1 MPDLGT
7 ITITPTGGTAVTVL
21 PSGGALGAEGIFF
34 PREEVESFFP
44 IVQYDEEYAD
54 SIDTEGALRVRSR
67 PENSTGA
74 GSVFVSGSS
83 EATFSAYLDR
93 WQATVEAMRKD
104 GGTITYSRPGSG
116 TTVTYDVL
124 SMRTTAAPY
133 DGIML
138 RGWIQ
143 AFGFEFTCK
152 PYARLSQ
159 VDATIADVDP
169 FARDTLTAGEWGPFD
184 VGSGTLSVSGGQL
197 VPSSTAE
204 KRFYRYGLTVADG
217 VEVVKVTTGASVAG
231 GLAEAIG
238 KRIDANNW
246 LSGGVSFSGSSSTL
260 VIRKDDASTVS
271 ALATSPTFTTAP
283 NTTYYVR
290 FQTANNVVAVSL
302 HATDPTGAAEPATS
316 SPAIASVLHTLTAG
330 NSTKYGDGVWG
341 GVGLRVTPQATDW
354 RYDEWRVEALA
365 LRSTEP
371 LFAFEV
377 PRVPGHVDALA
388 DLTLTDVSGQSRQ
401 HVEVGLESGSEYDPA
416 VNPPNIIDSDQLVTA
431 GLGGAQNTRSGAFDP
446 LASGN
451 SVVRMTLSNAPL
463 AVCST
468 GDQSHVGTYKV
479 KARVW
484 GAGIEALKGGPV
496 YIRLAWRDGS
506 GPWARN
512 KWATVPA
519 LGAFTEVDLDYVT
532 LTKAPSGGTQKWEG
546 RIEAYS
552 ANPGDTIDVDY
563 IEVLGASRLAKSR
576 AASADPTA
584 APAALSAADEFAQTA
599 GNLDAPKA
607 PRIPSGGSWGVANR
621 TAANGYQVTGSGS
634 LVRTAGSDGGITTP
648 YSSGSFAFVGPS
660 LSALAVQA
668 DCSFSGLGG
677 LNVFWYGIIARY
689 TNTSNYVLLA
699 LNPTQSAGLSKLVLY
714 ACSGGVAT
722 LIDQSTSTLW
732 SGANLVYRLGL
743 ALTPSGEY
751 TISINGVPI
760 LRGASPLLG
769 TSSVP
774 AGQSG
779 LYNYNSSTGSTTTYD
794 NFLTWAPEQDYAI
807 YASRHTRFRESD
819 VIRQDPG
826 GTIYGPAPA
835 PTGARLRLPPA
846 GRASRV
852 SRLAVKARRND
863 VDRSFDDQISDG
875 LQTSLKLTPRV
886 ALLG

>member
-1 MPDLGT
+1 MAELGT
-7 ITITPTGGTAVTVL
+7 ITITPSGGLSLVVL
-21 PSGGALGAEGIFF
+21 PAAGQTGAEGIFF
-34 PREEVESFFP
+34 PRDEVEGFFP
-44 IVQYDEEYAD
+44 IPQYDEEYAE
-54 SIDTEGALRVRSR
+54 SIDTEGGMRTRSR
-67 PENSTGA
+67 AENSTGTGA
-74 GSVFVSGSS
+74 VLVSGSNES
-83 EATFSAYLDR
+83 TFSTYLDR
-93 WQATVEAMRKD
+93 WQSTVEAMRRD
-104 GGTITYSRPGSG
+104 GGTITYSRPGSS

-124 SMRTTAAPY
+124 SMRTSAAPY
-133 DGIML
+133 DGIFIRSWL
-138 RGWIQ
+138 Q

-152 PYARLSQ
+152 PYARLAQ
-159 VDATIADVDP
+159 VDARIADADP
-169 FARDTLTAGEWGPFD
+169 FTRDTISAGEWAAFD
-184 VGSGTLSVSGGQL
+184 AGSGTLSVSSGQL
-197 VPSSTAE
+197 VPSSTVE
-204 KRFYRYGLTVADG
+204 KRLYRFGLTAADC
-217 VEVVKVTTGASVAG
+217 VEVLKVTTGASVAS
-231 GLAEAIG
+231 GLAELLG

-246 LSGGVSFSGSSSTL
+246 LSGGVSFSGAGSTL

-271 ALATSPTFTTAP
+271 ALATSSTFTTAP

-290 FQTANNVVAVSL
+290 FQTNNNVVAVSI
-302 HATDPTGAAEPATS
+302 HATDPTGDFVPASS
-316 SPAIASVLHTLTAG
+316 SPPIAFVQHTLTAG
-330 NSTKYGDGVWG
+330 NATKYGNGIWG
-341 GVGLRVTPQATDW
+341 GVGLRVTPQANDY

-371 LFAFEV
+371 LFSFEV
-377 PRVPGHVDALA
+377 PRVAGHVDAFA
-388 DLTLTDVSGQSRQ
+388 DLTLTDLAAQNRQ
-401 HVEVGLESGSEYDPA
+401 HVEVGLEDGSTYDPA
-416 VNPPNIIDSDQLVTA
+416 QSLPTLIDSDQLVTS
-431 GLGGAQNTRSGAFDP
+431 GFGGSQTTRTGAFDP

-484 GAGIEALKGGPV
+484 GAGTGPIYV
-496 YIRLAWRDGS
+496 RAAWRDGS

-532 LTKAPSGGTQKWEG
+532 LTKAPSGGTQKWEC
-546 RIEAYS
+546 RIESYS
-552 ANPGDTIDVDY
+552 VTTGDTIDVDY

-576 AASADPTA
+576 AASADQTA
-584 APAALSAADEFAQTA
+584 APAALYAADEFDQTA
-599 GNLDAPKA
+599 GNLDAPKTA
-607 PRIPSGGSWGVANR
+607 RLGGNWGVANR

-714 ACSGGVAT
+714 ARSGGVAT